1 MLVRY
6 TDVYCNVSPS
16 GHSREPLLNGKAQYG
31 WPPFTNKSRSASYQ
45 LKILFTFL
53 TKLGT
58 LLWRSFVLSL
68 PVKLVFPGRSTL
80 LPICWCNYTGMTL
93 LHNGFTRFSLYLK
106 TEFFVDLKRSS
117 FWPSCDVRSLSN
129 DVLHAIPWQCMLSL
143 STCILPRNPHQKG
156 SVQMTSSSFYL
167 PFQINYF

>member
-1 MLVRY
+1 MFTAIFPHQATAGNPYWTGRLSTV
-6 TDVYCNVSPS
+6 D
-16 GHSREPLLNGKAQYG
+16 LLL
-31 WPPFTNKSRSASYQ
+31 RSLDQ
-45 LKILFTFL
+45 LLFKLKILFTFH
-53 TKLGT
+53 TKLGA
-58 LLWRSFVLSL
+58 LLWRSIVLSL
-68 PVKLVFPGRSTL
+68 PLQLVFPGRSTL
-80 LPICWCNYTGMTL
+80 LSICWYNYTAMTL

-129 DVLHAIPWQCMLSL
+129 DLLHAMPWQCMLSL
-143 STCILPRNPHQKG
+143 SKCILPRNPYQEG